1 MKKKSLMIFIT
12 LLFSLVAC
20 SSEGVGSDSPDYIK
34 ESFEYFKSI
43 KSVVESINEG
53 EDANKAIKSSFENQ
67 SEFNDW
73 IDTNYDPEDESS
85 EEALLISHY
94 QLIKELLGNLSI
106 FNAAESMGVEDVNS
120 SSTITSIEASLSN
133 LESIYENYGYEPKD

>member
-20 SSEGVGSDSPDYIK
+20 SSEGVESDSPDYIK
-34 ESFEYFKSI
+34 ESFDYFKSI

-73 IDTNYDPEDESS
+73 IDTNYDPDDESS

>member
-20 SSEGVGSDSPDYIK
+20 SSEGVESDSPDYIK
-34 ESFEYFKSI
+34 DSFEYFISI
-43 KSVVESINEG
+43 KSAVESINEG
-53 EDANKAIKSSFENQ
+53 EEVDNAIKSNFESQ

-94 QLIKELLGNLSI
+94 QLIKQLLGNLSI
-106 FNAAESMGVEDVNS
+106 FNAAESMGVEDVNT
-120 SSTITSIEASLSN
+120 SSTISSIEASLSN
-133 LESIYENYGYEPKD
+133 LESIYENYGYEPKN

>member
-20 SSEGVGSDSPDYIK
+20 SSEGVESDSPDYIK
-34 ESFEYFKSI
+34 DSFEYFISI
-43 KSVVESINEG
+43 KSAVESINEG
-53 EDANKAIKSSFENQ
+53 EEVDNSIKSNFESQ

-94 QLIKELLGNLSI
+94 QLIKQLLGNLSI
-106 FNAAESMGVEDVNS
+106 FNAAESMGVEDVNT
-120 SSTITSIEASLSN
+120 SSTISSIEASLSN
-133 LESIYENYGYEPKD
+133 LESIYENYGYEPKN

>member
-12 LLFSLVAC
+12 LLLALVAC
-20 SSEGVGSDSPDYIK
+20 SSESVESDSPDYIK
-34 ESFEYFKSI
+34 DSFEYFKSI
-43 KSVVESINEG
+43 KLVVDSINDG
-53 EDANKAIKSSFENQ
+53 EEVDKAIKTSFENQ

-73 IDTNYDPEDESS
+73 IDSNYDPEDDSS

-94 QLIKELLGNLSI
+94 QLIKQLLGNLSI
-106 FNAAESMGVEDVNS
+106 FNAAESTGVEDVNT
-120 SSTITSIEASLSN
+120 SSTINSIENSLSN

>member
-20 SSEGVGSDSPDYIK
+20 SSEGVESDSPDYIK
-34 ESFEYFKSI
+34 DSFEYFISI

-53 EDANKAIKSSFENQ
+53 EEVDNAIKSNFESQ

-94 QLIKELLGNLSI
+94 QLIKQLLGNLSI

-120 SSTITSIEASLSN
+120 TSTISSIETSLSN

>member
-20 SSEGVGSDSPDYIK
+20 SSEGVESDFPDYIK
-34 ESFEYFKSI
+34 ESFDYFKSI
-43 KSVVESINEG
+43 KSVVESINNG
-53 EDANKAIKSSFENQ
+53 EEVDNAIKSNFESQ

-73 IDTNYDPEDESS
+73 IETNYDPEDESS

-94 QLIKELLGNLSI
+94 LLIKELLGNLSI
-106 FNAAESMGVEDVNS
+106 FNAAELMGVEDVSS
-120 SSTITSIEASLSN
+120 SSTINSIEDSLSN